1 MWACLCKKKKTS
13 KKQDAKTV
21 VDLIS
26 IFYDSPL
33 DHKIASKC
41 VKVATIQ
48 SDILIV
54 CNFSKLG

>member
-1 MWACLCKKKKTS
+1 MWTCLCKKKTS
-13 KKQDAKTV
+13 EKQYAKTV
-21 VDLIS
+21 GDLIL

-41 VKVATIQ
+41 IKVATVQ
-48 SDILIV
+48 SDISIV